1 MLERLKYCDKKTL
14 WQLIRFGIVGV
25 INTLITL
32 AVIYL
37 LQEVL
42 DVKYT
47 IANLAGYVAGVI
59 NSFFWSKLWVFKKLN
74 SNFIR
79 EAVLFLISFGV
90 CYGIQFVSLLVL
102 VELLHIPDLWAQ
114 LLGMVVYTLCNF
126 IMNRCITFKK

>member
-47 IANLAGYVAGVI
+47 TANLAGYVAGVI

>member
-42 DVKYT
+42 HVKYT

>member
-47 IANLAGYVAGVI
+47 TANLAGYVTGVI

>member
-47 IANLAGYVAGVI
+47 TANLAGYVAGVI

-114 LLGMVVYTLCNF
+114 LLVMVVYTLCNF

>member
-47 IANLAGYVAGVI
+47 TANLAGYVAGVI

-114 LLGMVVYTLCNF
+114 LLGMVVYTLFNF

>member
-47 IANLAGYVAGVI
+47 KANLAGYVAGVI

>member
-47 IANLAGYVAGVI
+47 TANLAVYVAGVI
-59 NSFFWSKLWVFKKLN
+59 NSFFCSKLWVFKILN
-74 SNFIR
+74 SYFIR

-126 IMNRCITFKK
+126 IMNRCINFKK